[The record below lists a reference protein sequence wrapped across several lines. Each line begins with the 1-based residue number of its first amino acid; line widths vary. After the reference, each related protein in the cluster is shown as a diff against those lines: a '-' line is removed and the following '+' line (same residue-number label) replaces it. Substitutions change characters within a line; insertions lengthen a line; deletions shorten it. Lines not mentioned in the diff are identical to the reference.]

1 MARIPIP
8 SSQSGPQGRSIGVIT
23 TADQVLSS
31 ASNALMVFAVAQV
44 SPAEQFGIVAL
55 LVTVATTWIGFNRGA
70 LGTALLLT
78 SNMHRRE
85 VSAEGGYAT
94 SWSLVTSVVA
104 GAVLLVLSCVFG
116 QLWIGVAFAVSVVAV
131 LAQDVLRFVAIAQAR
146 PLVAAVCDGL
156 WVAWILAIYL
166 INLIGSGMSA
176 AGTVY
181 LWGAGGLVS
190 ALVLMRVLRT
200 RPRGHRLVG
209 WWRTY
214 DRARLR
220 FGIVYAL
227 NQVGA
232 TLVTLTVTVVISG
245 TAAAGLRG
253 AATLFGPIAMLVSAL
268 PLVFVPHVRRAASS
282 AGEQWRVLVKTSM
295 ATSGLTV
302 AAGVCLAVV
311 PSRLGSAI
319 LGDTWTYASALVV
332 YLGIECAAMCWMVS
346 VYSFFQAHGMSRTVL
361 RVKLFQIGLQ
371 LGLCVCAGLAIGTAV
386 AIAISLAVSGILAA
400 VVGVGLA
407 WRVVRREATE
417 HPPPAEEATE
427 TIESPAGGGA
437 VSVAQRQRSRYGD
450 TVELQKPLEQ
460 NGFAWPTVDV
470 LEAEMRGHRS
480 DE

>member
-1 MARIPIP
+1 MPSTHSASRAR
-8 SSQSGPQGRSIGVIT
+8 STGAIT

-85 VSAEGGYAT
+85 ISAEGGYAT
-94 SWSLVTSVVA
+94 SWSLLTSVVA
-104 GAVLLVLSCVFG
+104 GAVLLVLSGVFG
-116 QLWIGVAFAVSVVAV
+116 QIWIGVAFAVSLVAV
-131 LAQDVLRFVAIAQAR
+131 LAQDVLRFVAIAQGR
-146 PLVAAVCDGL
+146 PLAAAVCDGF
-156 WVAWILAIYL
+156 WVVWILTVYL
-166 INLIGSGMSA
+166 INLITSGMSA
-176 AGTVY
+176 VITVY
-181 LWGAGGLVS
+181 LWGVGGLIS
-190 ALVLMRVLRT
+190 AVVLMRVLQT

-232 TLVTLTVTVVISG
+232 TLVTLTVTVVVSG

-282 AGEQWRVLVKTSM
+282 IGEQWQVLVKTSI

-302 AAGVCLAVV
+302 VAGLCLALI
-311 PSRLGSAI
+311 PGRLGSAI
-319 LGDTWTYASALVV
+319 LGDTWTYASALVI

-346 VYSFFQAHGMSRTVL
+346 VYSFFQARGMSRTVL
-361 RVKLFQIGLQ
+361 QVKLFQISLQ
-371 LGLCVCAGLAIGTAV
+371 LVLCLCAGLAVGTAV
-386 AIAISLAVSGILAA
+386 AIAISLAVAGVLAA
-400 VVGVGLA
+400 VVGVVLA
-407 WRVVRREATE
+407 RRVVWHGATE
-417 HPPPAEEATE
+417 APPADQDSA
-427 TIESPAGGGA
+427 
-437 VSVAQRQRSRYGD
+437 AQ
-450 TVELQKPLEQ
+450 LHKPLEK
-460 NGFAWPTVDV
+460 NGFAWPMIDV
-470 LEAEMRGHRS
+470 LEAEMGGRRS
-480 DE
+480 DV